1 MGSVIMDATSRGLIE
16 ASQNADPALVT
27 LGVDAQMKRWYK
39 GKYKPR
45 VLRIIASGS
54 PRSRIPRNQG
64 RYRFNKL
71 REHGIDHGLGRLT
84 HTLYEGVKA
93 APWRTTVTRGRE
105 VRLAVIYKSP
115 YYISY
120 VHDGTSKSLARPFVE
135 VARDDT
141 LPGLM
146 RQLEGMFD
154 GLDLTDPPPKVMSS
168 VIGHIVE

>member
-1 MGSVIMDATSRGLIE
+1 MGSVIFDVTTRGLTE
-16 ASQNADPALVT
+16 AIQNLDPGLVT
-27 LGVDAQMKRWYK
+27 LGVDAQVLRWYR

-45 VLRIIASGS
+45 VLRVIASGS

-93 APWRTTVTRGRE
+93 APYRTTVTRGKE

-120 VHDGTSKSLARPFVE
+120 VHDGTSNALARPFVE

-154 GLDLTDPPPKVMSS
+154 GLDFTAKPPEVVSS